1 MPTDRNNLGDEVR
14 LSNFPKNYPTMKSP
28 AWQLTVHI
36 LCGLAFLALP
46 YIFAPEGFS
55 TILRVPSNPHELTNF
70 VAYLLMLGVFY
81 FNYYYLI
88 PKLYFTQK
96 YVNYGLSIGACF
108 GIIFLLLI
116 FIDRTKVGSNLYQGP
131 PPTHHHEPPPRP
143 KPNQARPPA
152 PPPPFEGL
160 STNKPPVGFEL
171 SHALFLFL
179 VGVFVSLALRIN
191 HRLRQTEREKLNTE
205 LSFLKAQIN
214 PHFLFNTLNSIY
226 SLAIEQS
233 PHTADAVVRLSSL
246 MRYVMREADTE
257 WVALEKELTY
267 ISNYVALQKLR
278 LDDTVEIDFVLNGK
292 PNGYKIAPLI
302 LISFIENAFKYG
314 VNPQEKSLIRVLI
327 SIEEGVLRLHT
338 FNKKV
343 RVFQDEETSS
353 GIGIENTKTRLQLLY
368 PDRYKLTID
377 DSSVSFTVDL
387 TLNLS

>member
-1 MPTDRNNLGDEVR
+1 M
-14 LSNFPKNYPTMKSP
+14 
-28 AWQLTVHI
+28 
-36 LCGLAFLALP
+36 
-46 YIFAPEGFS
+46 
-55 TILRVPSNPHELTNF
+55 
-70 VAYLLMLGVFY
+70 
-81 FNYYYLI
+81 
-88 PKLYFTQK
+88 
-96 YVNYGLSIGACF
+96 
-108 GIIFLLLI
+108 
-116 FIDRTKVGSNLYQGP
+116 
-131 PPTHHHEPPPRP
+131 
-143 KPNQARPPA
+143 
-152 PPPPFEGL
+152 
-160 STNKPPVGFEL
+160 
-171 SHALFLFL
+171 
-179 VGVFVSLALRIN
+179 
-191 HRLRQTEREKLNTE
+191 
-205 LSFLKAQIN
+205 
-214 PHFLFNTLNSIY
+214 
-226 SLAIEQS
+226 
-233 PHTADAVVRLSSL
+233 
-246 MRYVMREADTE
+246 
-257 WVALEKELTY
+257 EKELTY